1 MGVQEGVIPD
11 YLPSDLLLDLSERR
25 EKYLRGKPK
34 ATDGSESLARKPVI
48 FSDFD
53 GTITR
58 LDVTDVILD
67 QCADPAWRDVE
78 EQWLRGEIGSREC
91 FDRQAAL
98 VRATVKELNALIDAI
113 PLDPDFPAFFN
124 FVRNQQL
131 PFYIVSDSFDY
142 VIRRVLKRVGAN
154 GELRN
159 GRHLF
164 STGLRLES
172 GRLRVS
178 FSHSKEG
185 CEHGCATCKPA
196 VIRRVRK
203 RQQPVVFIGDG
214 LSDRFAVEEADIV
227 FAKHELLAYCRQ
239 HSLACRPFE
248 TFGDVQRDLVELL
261 EADACGREVALSAT
275 TS

>member
-1 MGVQEGVIPD
+1 VQEGVIPD
-11 YLPSDLLLDLSERR
+11 YLPSDPHFYLSETK
-25 EKYLRGKPK
+25 EKDLRGKSTV
-34 ATDGSESLARKPVI
+34 AEGSEFQARKPVI

-58 LDVTDVILD
+58 LDVTDVILE
-67 QCADPAWRDVE
+67 QYADPAWRDVE
-78 EQWLRGEIGSREC
+78 EQWLRGDIGSREC
-91 FDRQAAL
+91 FERQAAL
-98 VRATVKELNALIDAI
+98 VRATVEQLNALIDAI
-113 PLDPDFPAFFN
+113 PLDPDFPAFFS
-124 FVRNQQL
+124 FVGDQQL

-164 STGLRLES
+164 STGLQLEE

-178 FSHSKEG
+178 FSHSKQG

-203 RQQPVVFIGDG
+203 KKQPVVFIGDG
-214 LSDRFAVEEADIV
+214 LSDRFAVEEADVV

-239 HSLACRPFE
+239 HGLACRPFE

-261 EADACGREVALSAT
+261 DIDADAQEAAVSTAT
-275 TS
+275 Q

>member
-1 MGVQEGVIPD
+1 M
-11 YLPSDLLLDLSERR
+11 R
-25 EKYLRGKPK
+25 EKSGV
-34 ATDGSESLARKPVI
+34 ASGSEARARKPVI

-58 LDVTDVILD
+58 LDVTDVILE
-67 QCADPAWRDVE
+67 QYADPSWRDVE
-78 EQWLRGEIGSREC
+78 EQWLRGDIGSREC
-91 FDRQAAL
+91 FERQAAL
-98 VRATVKELNALIDAI
+98 VRATAKELDALIDAI
-113 PLDPDFPAFFN
+113 PLDPDFLPFFR
-124 FVRNQQL
+124 FVGDQRL

-164 STGLRLES
+164 STGLQMEA
-172 GRLRVS
+172 GRLRAT
-178 FSHSKEG
+178 FPHSQDG

-203 RQQPVVFIGDG
+203 KRQPVIFIGDG

-227 FAKHELLAYCRQ
+227 FAKSELLAYCRR
-239 HSLACRPFE
+239 HGLACRPFE
-248 TFGDVQRDLVELL
+248 TFGDVQRDLADLL
-261 EADACGREVALSAT
+261 ESAAGTREAAASTVNS
-275 TS
+275 